1 MRLAE
6 YIANTIPIISS
17 SLEIF
22 FERFRKNTFITKSA
36 DVVPICQRNST
47 VRSSVNSHQYT
58 FTNSTV
64 PNTELLVS
72 NSTFDDLSC
81 GSGECLVDTTLFILK
96 MLLLCFIILDLTGDH
111 VTTHSIHYTEIFLM
125 FELIFI
131 FYYIRFSLIN

>member
-1 MRLAE
+1 MPFLVGYVALF
-6 YIANTIPIISS
+6 T
-17 SLEIF
+17 EIMS
-22 FERFRKNTFITKSA
+22 RA
-36 DVVPICQRNST
+36 ST
-47 VRSSVNSHQYT
+47 QQGL
-58 FTNSTV
+58 
-64 PNTELLVS
+64 NTEPLIS